1 MAGPGGLHACVHSHA
16 RLLQAP
22 ASSAPLSDKR
32 GERSATHVHDK
43 GDAHLQ
49 ACRKEVRKALLLH
62 RRAPFKTPLR
72 CLYKVSCEFGRSE
85 CG

>member
-1 MAGPGGLHACVHSHA
+1 MLVCILMLGFF
-16 RLLQAP
+16 RLLHHQRP
-22 ASSAPLSDKR
+22 FRISA

>member
-1 MAGPGGLHACVHSHA
+1 
-16 RLLQAP
+16 
-22 ASSAPLSDKR
+22 
-32 GERSATHVHDK
+32 VHDK